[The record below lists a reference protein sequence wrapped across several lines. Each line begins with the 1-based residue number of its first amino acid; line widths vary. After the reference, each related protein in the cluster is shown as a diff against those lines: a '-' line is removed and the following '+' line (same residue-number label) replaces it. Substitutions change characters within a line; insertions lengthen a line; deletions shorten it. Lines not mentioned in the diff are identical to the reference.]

1 LKRLKGWKLFGEI
14 KKMKERGF
22 NKSQA
27 SRNLSI
33 DFETVSNYWN
43 MTPDEYAKLLEKR
56 KSRVKKLDQYEEE
69 IISWLRDYPDMS
81 TSQIF
86 DWLE

>member
-1 LKRLKGWKLFGEI
+1 
-14 KKMKERGF
+14 
-22 NKSQA
+22 
-27 SRNLSI
+27 
-33 DFETVSNYWN
+33 